1 MTWFEYKYSEASEI
15 FKNIKLIYEYSI
27 SDYIVLIWWILF
39 IVLFSMYIIP
49 ITKVII
55 VNRKKEKEKRKRKNI
70 MKKILLQKDIED
82 SISKELWIKD

>member
-1 MTWFEYKYSEASEI
+1 
-15 FKNIKLIYEYSI
+15 
-27 SDYIVLIWWILF
+27 
-39 IVLFSMYIIP
+39 MYIIP

-82 SISKELWIKD
+82 SISKEL